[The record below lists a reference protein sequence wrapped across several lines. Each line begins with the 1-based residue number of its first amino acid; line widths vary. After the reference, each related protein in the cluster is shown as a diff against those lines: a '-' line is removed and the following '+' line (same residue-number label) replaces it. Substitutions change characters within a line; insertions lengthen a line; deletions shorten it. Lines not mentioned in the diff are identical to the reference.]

1 MCIRDRVDAGL
12 EIPHG
17 EDVLPDDDRI
27 IGMHIDDSM
36 GEKVKKSIK
45 AIEEA

>member
-1 MCIRDRVDAGL
+1 MKGMIDAGL

-17 EDVLPDDDRI
+17 EDVLPDEDRI
-27 IGMHIDDSM
+27 NGMHIDESM
-36 GEKVKKSIK
+36 GDKVKKSIK